1 MTGVKKL
8 AGICCFI
15 FAVVIAIHLLGSEAS
30 AADDSGNWRPVFDL
44 VLRWLNFGIIVF
56 ILVKYARTPVKDFLL
71 SRGEEVAREI
81 EKIEEEKEEA
91 NQKIQD
97 AIRMLDE
104 SEVRFARLKE
114 RLIQEGEIK
123 KQKIIEDA
131 QQESKILLESSLKK
145 IESQLLDAKR
155 AFKSELVDTAIS
167 LAMKRLPDEI
177 TTEDNQKFTNQ
188 FLARAS
194 AKQVRSLRSQLE

>member
-1 MTGVKKL
+1 M
-8 AGICCFI
+8 
-15 FAVVIAIHLLGSEAS
+15 
-30 AADDSGNWRPVFDL
+30 
-44 VLRWLNFGIIVF
+44 RWLNFGIIVF
-56 ILVKYARTPVKDFLL
+56 ILVKYAGTPIKDFLQ

-81 EKIEEEKEEA
+81 EKIEEKKEEA
-91 NQKIQD
+91 NRKIQD
-97 AIRMLDE
+97 AARMLDE
-104 SEVRFARLKE
+104 SEVRFAKIKE

-123 KQKIIEDA
+123 KQKLIEDA

-177 TTEDNQKFTNQ
+177 SPEDNQNFTNQ
-188 FLARAS
+188 FMARAS
-194 AKQVRSLRSQLE
+194 AKQFSSLRSSAGGGA